1 MTTLDTNPRAI
12 IGGNNPPEPTP
23 FEQSRDEIEG
33 LFMEATNWL
42 DGAGVQSQADA
53 DAISKLLDMLRKAKS
68 AADDRRKA
76 EAQPFDDGKAEVQ
89 ARYNPLIQKD
99 KGKADLAM
107 DACKKALT
115 PWLAKIETEK
125 RAIAEAA
132 RKEAEEKAAAAQ
144 AGIRA
149 ANVIDLQAR
158 ADAER
163 LIEEAKKAETVAK
176 RAENDKAHAKG
187 GTRAIGLR
195 STYTPVLT
203 DAREAARHYWIER
216 RSEMEGFF
224 LELARA
230 DVRAGKMTIP
240 GFRVDEHREA
250 V

>member
-1 MTTLDTNPRAI
+1 MTTLETNPRAV
-12 IGGNNPPEPTP
+12 IGDNNPPEPTP
-23 FEQSRDEIEG
+23 FELSRDEIDG

-42 DGAGVQSQADA
+42 DGEGVKSQADA
-53 DAISKLLDMLRKAKS
+53 DAISRLLDMLRKAKS
-68 AADDRRKA
+68 AADERRKI
-76 EAQPFDDGKAEVQ
+76 EAKPFDDGKAEVQ
-89 ARYNPLIQKD
+89 ARYNPLIQEK

-115 PWLAKIETEK
+115 PWLAKLEAEK
-125 RAIAEAA
+125 RAVAEAA

-144 AGIRA
+144 AAIRA

-163 LIEEAKKAETVAK
+163 LIEEAKKAEAAAK

-216 RSEMEGFF
+216 RPEMEAFF
-224 LELARA
+224 LELATA
-230 DVRAGKMTIP
+230 DVRAGKKMIP
-240 GFRVDEHREA
+240 GFRIDENREA